1 MVSCMKGEKM
11 FCCVVMH
18 HFNKF
23 ILKYK
28 HLFIIAL
35 GTADVKMVC
44 EILAEE
50 EKEEASLKKQLE
62 KKLVDNKVFSSC
74 GAVLQTFAFLNGI
87 NIYL

>member
-1 MVSCMKGEKM
+1 
-11 FCCVVMH
+11 MH

-23 ILKYK
+23 IFKYNK

-35 GTADVKMVC
+35 GTADVKVVC

-62 KKLVDNKVFSSC
+62 KKLVDNKVFSPR
-74 GAVLQTFAFLNGI
+74 VDHVRQTLLHI
-87 NIYL
+87 

>member
-1 MVSCMKGEKM
+1 MYERGKNVLLCGNTPFYK
-11 FCCVVMH
+11 
-18 HFNKF
+18 KF

-74 GAVLQTFAFLNGI
+74 DANLETL
-87 NIYL
+87 IYL

>member
-1 MVSCMKGEKM
+1 
-11 FCCVVMH
+11 MH

-23 ILKYK
+23 IFKYNK

-35 GTADVKMVC
+35 GTADVKVVC

-62 KKLVDNKVFSSC
+62 KKLVDNKVFSPLLIMFGRFFC
-74 GAVLQTFAFLNGI
+74 IFDWHQYT
-87 NIYL
+87 YWQY